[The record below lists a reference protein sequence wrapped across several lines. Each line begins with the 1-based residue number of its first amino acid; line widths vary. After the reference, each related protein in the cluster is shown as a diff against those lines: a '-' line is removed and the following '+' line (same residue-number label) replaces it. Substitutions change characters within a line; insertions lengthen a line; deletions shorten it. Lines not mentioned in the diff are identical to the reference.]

1 MLNVP
6 PQLIQ
11 EPAGP
16 RWLARMLLASMMA
29 ALLAAACVGA
39 AFADEAPNG
48 PAAHANGVRPPTC
61 GTPNTPACAAP
72 QKATIVPLPHPPHT
86 PIIKG

>member
-1 MLNVP
+1 MPSVP

-11 EPAGP
+11 EPTGSH
-16 RWLARMLLASMMA
+16 WLARMLLASMMS
-29 ALLAAACVGA
+29 ALLAAACVGLA
-39 AFADEAPNG
+39 SADEAAEG
-48 PAAHANGVRPPTC
+48 PAAHADGVRPPTC

-72 QKATIVPLPHPPHT
+72 QKATIVPLPYPPHT